1 MRLKHPNMRPVEPV
15 RITFDG
21 TEIEALP
28 GETVA
33 AALAAADIVAVR
45 EARSG
50 APRGPFCGMG
60 VCFDCLVTID
70 GRPSQRACLTKVA
83 GGMDVRSAPEATA
96 ALPPPAAVAE
106 EIACDV
112 LVVGAGP
119 AGLSAARTLALA
131 GANVIVAD
139 ERLAP
144 GGQYFKPL
152 AESQKAPA
160 ASLDRQFR
168 DGMAL
173 RDAAL
178 QAGVR
183 ILTDTTVW
191 AAFSPTE
198 VAALVSGRSTLFRP
212 RRLVLATGAYEQ
224 SLPVIGWTLPGVMT
238 VGGLQTLA
246 RSYRVA
252 PGQRIVIA
260 GNGPLC
266 LHTAA
271 ELIDGGANV
280 VAVLEAAP
288 RPAVMAFDAIAKA
301 AWADPVLMFKG
312 IALERRLRR
321 ILHWRHRVTRLL
333 GEDRVRR
340 VEAGDMAI
348 DADIV
353 ALGYGFAASSELARS
368 LGCSHRFVQRGNG
381 SMETVTDNEGR
392 TSIAEVFAIGD
403 GARFGGAQAAQAQGV
418 IAGAAIARDLGLR
431 IPGVFTAR
439 RTVRRAG
446 RFQSALWQLFD
457 AAPLMAGG
465 IDNAAIVCRCEE
477 VNAGVLR
484 EVIRRGHNTPAALK
498 RATRAGMGRCQGR
511 YCASVIARL
520 CSNEVDE
527 FGLFAPRPPAKP
539 VPIHALSVEQPE
551 WTGHTDFVPPNMA
564 RPHETEPLPVATVD
578 TVVIG
583 GGVAGSCVA
592 YWLAREGIET
602 MVLERDEVNL
612 QASGAN
618 AGSLHVQLL
627 AFDFTGSAPVAPNRA
642 VDALPLGPASIALWQ
657 EIERDTGVNLEIKIT
672 GGLMLAETERDIEIL
687 KGKIA
692 LEKSRGVEAELI
704 GANELRRLEPC
715 IGDAAIAAEWCPGEG
730 KINPRQIAGRQVPPR
745 QQRRRHRARRH
756 GLADQDQPR
765 RRACRADRQRFGPL
779 GSGDGASRR
788 RRDSR
793 TGRAAADDRHRAHG
807 ADTHA
812 ARGLHGTPSHPQA
825 GRLRRLHDRRR
836 LDGGP
841 RREAEALART
851 PLERRGQSL
860 DRQARHSGARRLA
873 CRAHLGR
880 HEHQHRPRA
889 DPGRGAGPAG
899 FLQLRLVERLHPGAS
914 SGASHRR
921 DDDRPLDQPAGGPVF
936 AQPFRLI
943 TQGRLWKHRTKPRAN
958 CFARSR
964 PTRTV
969 GDSASAASPRWS
981 TSTSRTPTRARA
993 SS

>member
-45 EARSG
+45 ETRSH

-83 GGMDVRSAPEATA
+83 AGMDVRSAALATA
-96 ALPPPAAVAE
+96 APLPAAAAAE

-131 GANVIVAD
+131 GADVIVAD

-152 AESQKAPA
+152 APSQAAPT

-168 DGMAL
+168 DGVAL

-183 ILTDTTVW
+183 ILADTTVW

-198 VAALVSGRSTLFRP
+198 VAALVAGRSTLFRP

-266 LHTAA
+266 LQTAA

-288 RPAVMAFDAIAKA
+288 RPGVMAFDAVAKA

-312 IALERRLRR
+312 VALERRLRR
-321 ILHWRHRVTRLL
+321 ILHWRHRVTRIL

-353 ALGYGFAASSELARS
+353 ALGYGFSASSELARS
-368 LGCSHRFVQRGNG
+368 LGCSHRFVRRGNG
-381 SMETVTDNEGR
+381 SMETVTDDEGR
-392 TSIAEVFAIGD
+392 TSIGEVFAIGD
-403 GARFGGAQAAQAQGV
+403 GTRFGGAQAAQAQGV

-446 RFQSALWQLFD
+446 RFQAALWQLFD
-457 AAPLMAGG
+457 AAPLMAAG

-477 VNAGVLR
+477 VSAGMLK
-484 EVIRRGHNTPAALK
+484 EGIRRGHNTPAALK

-511 YCASVIARL
+511 YCASVLARL

-551 WTGHTDFVPPNMA
+551 WTGHRDFVPPDMA

-642 VDALPLGPASIALWQ
+642 VDTLPLGPASIALWQ
-657 EIERDTGVNLEIKIT
+657 EIERDTGADLEIKIT
-672 GGLMLAETERDIEIL
+672 GGLMLAETERDVEIL
-687 KGKIA
+687 KGKVA

-704 GANELRRLEPC
+704 GANELRQLEPC

-730 KINPRQIAGRQVPPR
+730 KINPLAGTYAVVARARSLGARFRRGSNVVGIERDGTGWRIKTSRGDVLCKRVVNASGPWAAETARLAGVEIPVRAAPLQMIVTEPTAPTLTRLVAYTGRHLTLKQTGSGTFMIGGGWTAALDEKQKLSRALRPSVEGNLWIAARAVPALADLHAVRIWAGMNINIDRAPILGEVPGLPGFYNCVSSNGYTLAPVLARLTVEMMAGRSTSLPVAPY
-745 QQRRRHRARRH
+745 
-756 GLADQDQPR
+756 LLS
-765 RRACRADRQRFGPL
+765 RFG
-779 GSGDGASRR
+779 
-788 RRDSR
+788 
-793 TGRAAADDRHRAHG
+793 
-807 ADTHA
+807 
-812 ARGLHGTPSHPQA
+812 
-825 GRLRRLHDRRR
+825 
-836 LDGGP
+836 
-841 RREAEALART
+841 
-851 PLERRGQSL
+851 
-860 DRQARHSGARRLA
+860 
-873 CRAHLGR
+873 
-880 HEHQHRPRA
+880 
-889 DPGRGAGPAG
+889 
-899 FLQLRLVERLHPGAS
+899 
-914 SGASHRR
+914 
-921 DDDRPLDQPAGGPVF
+921 
-936 AQPFRLI
+936 
-943 TQGRLWKHRTKPRAN
+943 
-958 CFARSR
+958 
-964 PTRTV
+964 
-969 GDSASAASPRWS
+969 
-981 TSTSRTPTRARA
+981 
-993 SS
+993 

>member
-45 EARSG
+45 ETRSG

-83 GGMDVRSAPEATA
+83 AGMDVRSAAIATA
-96 ALPPPAAVAE
+96 ALPPPAAAAE

-131 GANVIVAD
+131 GADVIVAD

-144 GGQYFKPL
+144 GGQYYKSL
-152 AESQKAPA
+152 APSQAAPA

-183 ILTDTTVW
+183 ILADTTVW

-266 LHTAA
+266 LQTAA

-288 RPAVMAFDAIAKA
+288 RPGLMAFDVVAKA

-312 IALERRLRR
+312 VALERRLRR

-368 LGCSHRFVQRGNG
+368 LGCSHRFVRRGNG
-381 SMETVTDNEGR
+381 SMETVTDDEGR
-392 TSIAEVFAIGD
+392 TSIPEVFAIGD
-403 GARFGGAQAAQAQGV
+403 GARFGGAQAAQAQGM

-431 IPGVFTAR
+431 VPGVFAAR

-446 RFQSALWQLFD
+446 RFQTALWQLFD
-457 AAPLMAGG
+457 AAPLMPAG
-465 IDNAAIVCRCEE
+465 IDNAALVCRCEE
-477 VNAGVLR
+477 LNAGMIK
-484 EVIRRGHNTPAALK
+484 EEIRRGHNTPAALK

-551 WTGHTDFVPPNMA
+551 WTGHRDFVPPDMA

-592 YWLAREGIET
+592 YCLAREGIET

-627 AFDFTGSAPVAPNRA
+627 AFDFTGSAPVGPNRA
-642 VDALPLGPASIALWQ
+642 VDTLPLGPASIALWQ
-657 EIERDTGVNLEIKIT
+657 EIERDTGQDLEIKIT

-715 IGDAAIAAEWCPGEG
+715 IGDVALAAEWCPGEG
-730 KINPRQIAGRQVPPR
+730 KINPLKGTYAVVA
-745 QQRRRHRARRH
+745 RARSLGARFRRGSNVVGIERDGTGWRIRTSRGDVLCKRVVNASGPWAAETARLAGLEIPVRAAPLQMIVTEATAPTLTRLVAYTGRH
-756 GLADQDQPR
+756 LTLKQTGAGTFMIGGGWTAALDEKQKLSRALRTSVEGNLWIATRAIPALADLHAVRIWAGMNINID
-765 RRACRADRQRFGPL
+765 RAPILGEVPGLPGFYNCVSSNGYTLAPVLARLTVEMMTGRSTSLPVAPYLLSRFG
-779 GSGDGASRR
+779 
-788 RRDSR
+788 
-793 TGRAAADDRHRAHG
+793 
-807 ADTHA
+807 
-812 ARGLHGTPSHPQA
+812 
-825 GRLRRLHDRRR
+825 
-836 LDGGP
+836 
-841 RREAEALART
+841 
-851 PLERRGQSL
+851 
-860 DRQARHSGARRLA
+860 
-873 CRAHLGR
+873 
-880 HEHQHRPRA
+880 
-889 DPGRGAGPAG
+889 
-899 FLQLRLVERLHPGAS
+899 
-914 SGASHRR
+914 
-921 DDDRPLDQPAGGPVF
+921 
-936 AQPFRLI
+936 
-943 TQGRLWKHRTKPRAN
+943 
-958 CFARSR
+958 
-964 PTRTV
+964 
-969 GDSASAASPRWS
+969 
-981 TSTSRTPTRARA
+981 
-993 SS
+993 